1 MSTPPK
7 KIRFEAELSKFSPE
21 SGWHFIGVEK
31 AAADSFEFPKG
42 SRRVICTIN
51 DRESFP
57 CALMPYDGAFFI
69 MVNKKVR
76 GALGIEAGDSITV
89 EIAKDESK
97 YGMPM
102 PAELQEV
109 LDQDPEGAELFE
121 GLTPGKQRGMLYYIG
136 KFKDIDRRI
145 HCSLVLLEHLKRN
158 SGKLDHAKLNEEL
171 KRPILDIL

>member
-1 MSTPPK
+1 MSTPAK
-7 KIRFEAELSKFSPE
+7 KITFETELSKFDPE

-31 AAADSFEFPKG
+31 AAADSFDFPKG

-51 DRESFP
+51 ERESFP

-76 GALGIEAGDSITV
+76 TTLGIEAGDIITV
-89 EIAKDESK
+89 EIEKDDSK

-102 PAELQEV
+102 PPELQEV
-109 LDQDPEGAELFE
+109 LDQDPEGSELFE
-121 GLTPGKQRGMLYYIG
+121 ALTPGKQRGMLYYIG

-145 HCSLVLLEHLKRN
+145 HCSLIFLQHLKN
-158 SGKLDHAKLNEEL
+158 NGGKLDHAKLQQDL
-171 KRPILDIL
+171 KRPIVDF